1 MQPSSAQARA
11 AFRNNLETSAGK
23 SIATGKT
30 FVSILLLAAVHSFEQ
45 AEIVLDLFLH
55 SRGRRAE

>member
-1 MQPSSAQARA
+1 MQPSSAQAKA

-30 FVSILLLAAVHSFEQ
+30 FVSILLLAAVAF
-45 AEIVLDLFLH
+45 F
-55 SRGRRAE
+55 